1 MGISDIILGLV
12 VGGYFIALGLGVKGV
27 LPDNLRGNK
36 FMLIFGALIIAGN
49 FLISTLEKKVISQAM
64 SPQAWVERARKQYN
78 LPVQMDPLLRLE
90 TIAATNDRIVF
101 NISASADTLD
111 VFQKKIAEQRDYMQ
125 KNGCHMKISGEI
137 LRSGI
142 TVQMNYSAP
151 YRLGGQEEQIILTPR
166 DCGFMTPEE
175 AAQQAAQKPA
185 GK

>member
-36 FMLIFGALIIAGN
+36 FILVFGVLIIAGN
-49 FLISTLEKKVISQAM
+49 FIISIVEKKVM
-64 SPQAWVERARKQYN
+64 SRALTPQAWVESAKKQYN
-78 LPVQMDPLLRLE
+78 LPVQMDAMLRIE
-90 TIAATNDRIVF
+90 TITAANDRIVF
-101 NISASADTLD
+101 NISAAADTLEA
-111 VFQKKIAEQRDYMQ
+111 FQKKIAEQRDYMQ

-142 TVQMNYSAP
+142 TVQMNYTAP
-151 YRLGGQEEQIILTPR
+151 TRLGGQEERIVLTPK
-166 DCGFMTPEE
+166 DCGFSDQQSS
-175 AAQQAAQKPA
+175 AAQAP